1 VVTRSDVWI
10 HLVARVRFMADPQWV
25 AAAPCSPNLAR
36 MELTFFVAAHVV
48 LSFAFV
54 VEQYW

>member
-1 VVTRSDVWI
+1 
-10 HLVARVRFMADPQWV
+10 MADPQWV